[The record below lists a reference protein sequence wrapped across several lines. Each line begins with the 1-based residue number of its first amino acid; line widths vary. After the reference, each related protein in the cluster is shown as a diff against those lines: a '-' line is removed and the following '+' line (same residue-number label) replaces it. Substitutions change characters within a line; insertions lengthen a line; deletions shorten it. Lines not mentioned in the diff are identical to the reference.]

1 MKLEIKENI
10 LEKYLKQT
18 GYFNN
23 IKIYANKQTEKKQ
36 RKKNSLYFQIF
47 I

>member
-1 MKLEIKENI
+1 MEQKEIKLKLEIKENI

-23 IKIYANKQTEKKQ
+23 IKKYMQTNKQKKSKEKK
-36 RKKNSLYFQIF
+36 
-47 I
+47 